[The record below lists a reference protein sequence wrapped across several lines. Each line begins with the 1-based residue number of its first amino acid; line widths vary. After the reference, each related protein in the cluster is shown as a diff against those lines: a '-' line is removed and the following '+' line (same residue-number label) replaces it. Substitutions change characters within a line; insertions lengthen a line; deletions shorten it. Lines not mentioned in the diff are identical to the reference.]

1 MRNLLAPATERTV
14 YPLVC
19 GFESSAPYQ
28 EPGTQKARAE
38 LKSAFLADFGAT
50 VIREAFPELATR
62 MVTRS
67 AILHW
72 PERKLEVRG
81 S

>member
-1 MRNLLAPATERTV
+1 
-14 YPLVC
+14 
-19 GFESSAPYQ
+19 
-28 EPGTQKARAE
+28 
-38 LKSAFLADFGAT
+38 LKSAFLANFGAT